1 MRRLIALIG
10 TIGPKNIVVDLNSS
24 AFQDSFTHAKD
35 HKHVS
40 ANVHLRMCTRAARE
54 LSEGAAPFPLRLH
67 GRRVL
72 RSSIRGGGCELG
84 VGGAAGSCSVLVV
97 DRRRWECVRGEGGSE
112 KGQKMGGSAS
122 MHMPSTCMKVSMLP
136 RCSGL
141 GVVLLGTAR
150 FERPGML

>member
-1 MRRLIALIG
+1 MRCVGECASVESAHVHTSSQGAERG
-10 TIGPKNIVVDLNSS
+10 SGPL
-24 AFQDSFTHAKD
+24 
-35 HKHVS
+35 
-40 ANVHLRMCTRAARE
+40 
-54 LSEGAAPFPLRLH
+54 PLRLH

-84 VGGAAGSCSVLVV
+84 AGGAAGSCSVLVV
-97 DRRRWECVRGEGGSE
+97 DRRRWECVRVEGGSE

-122 MHMPSTCMKVSMLP
+122 MHMPSTCMKVSMSP

-150 FERPGML
+150 CERPGML

>member
-1 MRRLIALIG
+1 M
-10 TIGPKNIVVDLNSS
+10 S
-24 AFQDSFTHAKD
+24 
-35 HKHVS
+35 
-40 ANVHLRMCTRAARE
+40 NVHLRMCTRAARE